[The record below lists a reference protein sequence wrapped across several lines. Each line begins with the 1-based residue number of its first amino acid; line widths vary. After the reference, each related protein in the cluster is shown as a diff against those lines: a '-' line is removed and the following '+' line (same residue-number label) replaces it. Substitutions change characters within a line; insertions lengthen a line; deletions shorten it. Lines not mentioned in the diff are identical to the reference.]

1 MLFTNVSG
9 TFCGVFRRQALDR
22 GAMVLKVNKVA
33 TGHNA
38 DDVAETV
45 IMNG

>member
-1 MLFTNVSG
+1 MSKVGRKSNC

-22 GAMVLKVNKVA
+22 GAMKLGADMVV

-38 DDVAETV
+38 DDIAETV
-45 IMNG
+45 R